1 MGKLFINISTLWGID
16 QGRPSALR
24 GVELAD
30 FKHLNNAWLLS
41 ENGRISDYGN
51 MENLPQGEHEHV
63 DLDGRMV
70 LPTYCDSHTHLV
82 FAEARDKE
90 FEDRINGLTYE
101 EIATRGGGI
110 LNSAKKLREMS
121 EDDLFNL
128 VKDRLAEVIKMGT
141 GAIEIKSG
149 YGLNVDS
156 ELKMLRVIKRLKDLN
171 WIPVTSTLLAAHALP
186 TEYLNDK
193 DGYLKMIGNE
203 LIPKVAKQKLAD
215 SIDIFCEKGY
225 FDIEDTRYILS
236 KGNEFGLPGKIHVNQ
251 FNVIGG
257 VKTGVEN
264 NALSV
269 DHLELVEDEDIRQLQ
284 QSSTISTLLPSC
296 SFFLSIPYAPARKL
310 IESNLPIA
318 LASDFN
324 PGSTP
329 SGNMN
334 FVVSL
339 ACIKQKLTPKEA
351 FNAAT
356 FNGACAMAMQAE
368 VGSIC
373 RGKRTNF
380 FVTKPLNSLAYLPY
394 AFGQNHV
401 DRVVING
408 DDF

>member
-16 QGRPSALR
+16 QGRTSALR

-51 MENLPQGEHEHV
+51 MENLPQGKHEHV

-128 VKDRLAEVIKMGT
+128 AKDRLAEVIKMGT